1 MAHMADNTPPRRIL
15 ALSGGG
21 VRGIVEVAFLEAA
34 EAAYK
39 RRFGTDTQLC
49 DVFHLIGGTST
60 GALVATAL
68 LLGLPLSRIKAFY
81 LEQASDFFER
91 RRWLGSLRPGGVF
104 DSDALER
111 EFRDTVGDIS
121 LGDPAF
127 RTYLAIV
134 TKRLDTGSP
143 WILNNIPT
151 APYYED
157 AKDGSYLGNRHYPV
171 APLLRA
177 ATAAPTFF
185 EQQSLQIGPGQRAT
199 FVDGGLSP
207 HNDPSLALLQLAR
220 LSAFGLDWPVGEAQ
234 LFVLSVGT
242 GRFRQRIRPEL
253 AERAWP
259 LQLAYLAMRGMVG
272 DAETHTL
279 AMMQWLGKSRQ
290 PVTVNSEIG
299 SLADDHL
306 TPEPIFSFLR
316 LDLPLEQAELRS
328 AGLDVSPR
336 ELRQFQRF
344 DDPGII
350 QPIYDLTQAYIAATL
365 DLDALLADEPD
376 HSNC

>member
-1 MAHMADNTPPRRIL
+1 MARAVETALPRRIL

-34 EAAYK
+34 ETVYK
-39 RRFGTDTQLC
+39 RRFGPETQLC
-49 DVFHLIGGTST
+49 DIFHLIGGTST
-60 GALVATAL
+60 GALIATAL
-68 LLGLPLSRIKAFY
+68 SLGLPLSRIKAFY
-81 LEQASDFFER
+81 LEQASEFFER
-91 RRWLGSLRPGGVF
+91 RRWLGGIRPGGVF

-111 EFRDTVGDIS
+111 EFRGTVGDIL

-143 WILNNIPT
+143 WIVNNIPT
-151 APYYED
+151 APYFED
-157 AKDGSYLGNRHYPV
+157 APDGSYLGNRQYPV
-171 APLLRA
+171 AQLLRA

-207 HNDPSLALLQLAR
+207 HNDPSLALLKLAR
-220 LSAFGLDWPVGEAQ
+220 LSAFGLNWPVGEEQ
-234 LFVLSVGT
+234 LFVLSVGA
-242 GRFRQRIRPEL
+242 GRFRQRIKPAL
-253 AERAWP
+253 AEKAWP

-272 DAETHTL
+272 DAEEHTL
-279 AMMQWLGKSRQ
+279 AMMQWLGKSRR
-290 PVTVNSEIG
+290 PICVNSEIG

-306 TPEPIFSFLR
+306 TPDPIFSFLR
-316 LDLPLEQAELRS
+316 LDLPLEEAELKS
-328 AGLDVSPR
+328 AGLDVPAGD
-336 ELRQFQRF
+336 LRRFRRF

-350 QPIYDLTQAYIAATL
+350 RPIYDLTRAYIDATL
-365 DLDALLADEPD
+365 DLDTLLMDPPIR
-376 HSNC
+376 